1 VKIPGFRRFFL
12 DCEWNDYRGT
22 LISMAL
28 VPEVEGDSIWY
39 AVFGCLAPT
48 PWVKRNVLPVL
59 GVEPD
64 GYVMHQVARVEL
76 ADYLGYDDGPPSLI
90 VADWP
95 EDIERFCDFL
105 IIGPGQRIKVPE
117 LAFWIAREA
126 GDAAQSQ
133 VPHNAVEDA
142 LALRAAVLNQERGA
156 AANT

>member
-1 VKIPGFRRFFL
+1 MKIPGFRRLFL
-12 DCEWNDYRGT
+12 DCEWNDYRGE

-28 VPEVEGDSIWY
+28 VPETDAFPFFY
-39 AVFGCLAPT
+39 AVFGCMKPT
-48 PWVKRNVLPVL
+48 PWVARHVMPVL
-59 GVEPD
+59 GGKHFNVSHEE
-64 GYVMHQVARVEL
+64 AREGL
-76 ADYLGYDDGPPSLI
+76 TDYLGDDDGPPWLI

-95 EDIERFCDFL
+95 EDIERFCHFL

-142 LALRAAVLNQERGA
+142 LALRAAVLNSERGS